1 MKAKKNITEKKYSAP
16 SVTGLVDLFYRFIN
30 FSQTPSSL
38 QKGKFKFPTSYIL
51 TSSLCIN
58 ILSLMLPLMVFHT
71 YNRVIP
77 YEGYD
82 TMIVLMLIVFV
93 ALILE
98 VILRLVRAYLIG
110 WAGIVY
116 EHTTS
121 TQAINQLL
129 AAKQDEID
137 QHSPG
142 QYIQG
147 IVAVSKLREFYSGQV
162 LIFFVDF
169 PFIFV
174 YLLLIAYIG
183 KILVIVPAILI
194 IIFFYFI
201 WINTLP
207 DLTNFSESESADIR
221 KTSFIIE
228 MLNGI
233 HTIKSLG
240 IEQLF
245 LRRAERLQ
253 ENLTRSNFA
262 TLMTTGS
269 TMNIII
275 ILSQLMTV
283 GIATIGCIM
292 VVYGYINMG
301 GLAACILLAGRI
313 MYPFQRSV
321 TFIYRLNE
329 YESAQDKLNSLL
341 KLHRESYT
349 KTDFDKKLKVEISQL
364 GYQPQEQNKPLFE
377 DINFSHSKPGII
389 GLRGPEGAGKT
400 CFYKLISGI
409 LTPTTGQIL
418 INGVDPRHIPEKVY
432 PTTISYISN
441 KSAIFKG
448 TIRENLTFFGSI
460 PWSMAEAVAKKLRIP
475 NSISHLPL
483 GYETQ

>member
-1 MKAKKNITEKKYSAP
+1 
-16 SVTGLVDLFYRFIN
+16 
-30 FSQTPSSL
+30 
-38 QKGKFKFPTSYIL
+38 
-51 TSSLCIN
+51 
-58 ILSLMLPLMVFHT
+58 MLPLMVFHT

-228 MLNGI
+228 ILNLLE
-233 HTIKSLG
+233 S
-240 IEQLF
+240 
-245 LRRAERLQ
+245 
-253 ENLTRSNFA
+253 SNYF
-262 TLMTTGS
+262 
-269 TMNIII
+269 
-275 ILSQLMTV
+275 
-283 GIATIGCIM
+283 
-292 VVYGYINMG
+292 
-301 GLAACILLAGRI
+301 
-313 MYPFQRSV
+313 
-321 TFIYRLNE
+321 
-329 YESAQDKLNSLL
+329 
-341 KLHRESYT
+341 
-349 KTDFDKKLKVEISQL
+349 
-364 GYQPQEQNKPLFE
+364 
-377 DINFSHSKPGII
+377 
-389 GLRGPEGAGKT
+389 
-400 CFYKLISGI
+400 
-409 LTPTTGQIL
+409 
-418 INGVDPRHIPEKVY
+418 
-432 PTTISYISN
+432 
-441 KSAIFKG
+441 
-448 TIRENLTFFGSI
+448 
-460 PWSMAEAVAKKLRIP
+460 
-475 NSISHLPL
+475 
-483 GYETQ
+483 